1 MPNHRVYGE
10 KKDNNG
16 LSNGFE
22 IIADFLQISCSKF
35 WFNGTTSR
43 QDLTSLDNLEA
54 LWQTVVSVAGPG
66 AGTVA
71 AVA

>member
-54 LWQTVVSVAGPG
+54 VVSVAGPG

-71 AVA
+71 AFA